1 MNTKNKMVTF
11 KVTQVE
17 EDMFLVHRQEVRVFQ
32 GKPDDYIYIEDEQ
45 FVNCSY
51 LEHKT
56 NKQLSGLIR

>member
-1 MNTKNKMVTF
+1 MNTKIKMVTF
-11 KVTQVE
+11 KVTQLE
-17 EDMFLVHRQEVRVFQ
+17 EIFLVHGQEVRVFQ
-32 GKPDDYIYIEDEQ
+32 GKPDDYIYIEDDV